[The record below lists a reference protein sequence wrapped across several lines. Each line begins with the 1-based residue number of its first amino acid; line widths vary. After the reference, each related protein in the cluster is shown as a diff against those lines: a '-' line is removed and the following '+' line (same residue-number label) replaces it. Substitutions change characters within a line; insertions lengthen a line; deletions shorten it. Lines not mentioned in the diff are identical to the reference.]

1 MQVRV
6 LFPVVFTNPKH
17 NEIMDELKQRLME
30 KIGLDEE
37 KSQNTIEIVVNF
49 IKEQLPE
56 NLQGMVDGLI
66 SGKGGDNPL
75 DAVKGLF
82 GGD

>member
-1 MQVRV
+1 
-6 LFPVVFTNPKH
+6 
-17 NEIMDELKQRLME
+17 MDELKKRLME
-30 KIGLDEE
+30 QVGLDEE
-37 KSQNTIEIVVNF
+37 GSQNAIEVVLGF

-66 SGKGGDNPL
+66 SGEGGGGNPL